1 MQAKDI
7 QNLGHKGFT
16 FTAKIFNQ
24 SVPIKLSQ
32 IGYCNICNALATL
45 ATGHSLGISG
55 IHMNKGLENYHQIPQ
70 RNEQIHFAGITII
83 NDAYNANPQSMREAL
98 RTLSEIKTNGKRFLI
113 IGDMLELGPLSET
126 AHHDLGK
133 EISLS
138 NIDHLVTVGPL
149 ASLTAESAKT
159 STGKKLQIRKFT
171 THMQAVNYLLEKVK
185 KGDCLLIKGSRSAKM
200 ENVIQEFI
208 QT

>member
-1 MQAKDI
+1 MR
-7 QNLGHKGFT
+7 
-16 FTAKIFNQ
+16 
-24 SVPIKLSQ
+24 
-32 IGYCNICNALATL
+32 
-45 ATGHSLGISG
+45 
-55 IHMNKGLENYHQIPQ
+55 KGLEQYHQIPQ
-70 RNEQIHFAGITII
+70 RNEQIYFKGITII

-98 RTLSEIKTNGKRFLI
+98 RTLSEIKTKGKRFFV

-126 AHHDLGK
+126 AHHSLGK

-138 NIDHLVTVGPL
+138 NIDHLVTVGSL
-149 ASLTAESAKT
+149 AGLAADSANK
-159 STGKKLQIRKFT
+159 SIGQQLQIRKFA
-171 THMQAVNYLLEKVK
+171 THMKAVNYLLGKVK